1 MNNFC
6 RNLSILLA
14 FAIILGTSSLTVFGE
29 NSSAAKQDAAESVVS
44 SAAASLMA
52 SMPDNNVQY
61 SEDYKFDYS
70 LGLFELLDDDFWKTE
85 QVTKADFAVI
95 VAKMLKTNTDGYPKY
110 NRTPYSDIDNTNY
123 AYPAICYLTEVGIL
137 SGDGNSEFR
146 PNDSILVNEASKM
159 IMCALGYGTA
169 CEETKGGF
177 PDGYTTFALQQGI
190 YNGIDVNYT
199 STLSAMQMS
208 RMVRNAMEAY
218 LMENI
223 VYNTDGSLSLSIS
236 ETKTLLS
243 EIYKIYTATGYVTG
257 TYFSQLGDTS
267 VDLENEVVISDV
279 YVTKGSNSEHFENM
293 IYQTADG
300 IDMESILGYEVNIYF
315 MEDVSGYRRNYIS
328 YCEPRKSVN
337 EKHIIPAD
345 NIIEFTN
352 EKIVYTDKNDKER
365 TFNFKDGYT
374 LASKNGA
381 PVNSVN
387 PPKEGSVSIVTHN
400 INSNVKAVI
409 VEDVKDA
416 LVDRYSENMETIVF
430 QSSTKLDNSDKKIE
444 LKSDSHIKF
453 TLNGNIIKPE
463 ELLKNDAV
471 TFTKS
476 EDGKYI
482 RGCVS
487 RDVLSDTVSK
497 YVTEKSA
504 SGTERNIVTI
514 GDKDYPVS
522 MYFDKIISAGFTS
535 DFQITY
541 DGRIIGT
548 NSSVSNGGN
557 YGYLIKFGDF
567 GNAFDSSFRVKI
579 LEKSGKVSEYT
590 SAAKINTNVDG
601 ETKQRTASEIVKN
614 YSEYFADAQLVV
626 YETNSAGE
634 IRTLYKAEDF
644 TNSLSDPD
652 DLDFGKY
659 FTGSTRYINNLMSN
673 CAITDA
679 TIIFR
684 VPLIDRDRN
693 EDYQVKTK
701 DDLSEGVYDA
711 DIYDIRKGIANVV
724 VIKDKQPN
732 SLSNTADTLI
742 VDKLSQAWDEEKQ
755 QSVLE
760 VSGWSKGEMISLKVD
775 EDCSQADSYTEEYYE
790 NKSVKDLVRGDVIQY
805 NKGSNGYVY
814 TYRMLFNFDKRY
826 YNKDYFEV
834 NQDGE
839 ENAVTSN
846 DALDTLFGHVQRAY
860 DFFMVE
866 TTKPDEKQW
875 YRSYPTTNINLYVYD
890 VKKDEITIGESYDVE
905 AGDDVF
911 IRTKYDNEQID
922 MLIFKQ

>member
-1 MNNFC
+1 
-6 RNLSILLA
+6 
-14 FAIILGTSSLTVFGE
+14 
-29 NSSAAKQDAAESVVS
+29 
-44 SAAASLMA
+44 
-52 SMPDNNVQY
+52 
-61 SEDYKFDYS
+61 
-70 LGLFELLDDDFWKTE
+70 
-85 QVTKADFAVI
+85 
-95 VAKMLKTNTDGYPKY
+95 
-110 NRTPYSDIDNTNY
+110 
-123 AYPAICYLTEVGIL
+123 
-137 SGDGNSEFR
+137 
-146 PNDSILVNEASKM
+146 
-159 IMCALGYGTA
+159 MC
-169 CEETKGGF
+169 
-177 PDGYTTFALQQGI
+177 I
-190 YNGIDVNYT
+190 
-199 STLSAMQMS
+199 
-208 RMVRNAMEAY
+208 R
-218 LMENI
+218 
-223 VYNTDGSLSLSIS
+223 
-236 ETKTLLS
+236 
-243 EIYKIYTATGYVTG
+243 
-257 TYFSQLGDTS
+257 
-267 VDLENEVVISDV
+267 
-279 YVTKGSNSEHFENM
+279 
-293 IYQTADG
+293 
-300 IDMESILGYEVNIYF
+300 
-315 MEDVSGYRRNYIS
+315 
-328 YCEPRKSVN
+328 
-337 EKHIIPAD
+337 
-345 NIIEFTN
+345 
-352 EKIVYTDKNDKER
+352 
-365 TFNFKDGYT
+365 
-374 LASKNGA
+374 
-381 PVNSVN
+381 
-387 PPKEGSVSIVTHN
+387 
-400 INSNVKAVI
+400 
-409 VEDVKDA
+409 
-416 LVDRYSENMETIVF
+416 DR
-430 QSSTKLDNSDKKIE
+430 
-444 LKSDSHIKF
+444 
-453 TLNGNIIKPE
+453 
-463 ELLKNDAV
+463 
-471 TFTKS
+471 
-476 EDGKYI
+476 
-482 RGCVS
+482 
-487 RDVLSDTVSK
+487 
-497 YVTEKSA
+497 
-504 SGTERNIVTI
+504 
-514 GDKDYPVS
+514 
-522 MYFDKIISAGFTS
+522 
-535 DFQITY
+535 
-541 DGRIIGT
+541 
-548 NSSVSNGGN
+548 
-557 YGYLIKFGDF
+557 
-567 GNAFDSSFRVKI
+567 
-579 LEKSGKVSEYT
+579 
-590 SAAKINTNVDG
+590 
-601 ETKQRTASEIVKN
+601 N

>member
-85 QVTKADFAVI
+85 QVTRADFAVI

-352 EKIVYTDKNDKER
+352 EKIVYT
-365 TFNFKDGYT
+365 
-374 LASKNGA
+374 
-381 PVNSVN
+381 V
-387 PPKEGSVSIVTHN
+387 VT
-400 INSNVKAVI
+400 
-409 VEDVKDA
+409 
-416 LVDRYSENMETIVF
+416 T
-430 QSSTKLDNSDKKIE
+430 
-444 LKSDSHIKF
+444 
-453 TLNGNIIKPE
+453 
-463 ELLKNDAV
+463 
-471 TFTKS
+471 
-476 EDGKYI
+476 
-482 RGCVS
+482 
-487 RDVLSDTVSK
+487 
-497 YVTEKSA
+497 
-504 SGTERNIVTI
+504 
-514 GDKDYPVS
+514 DY
-522 MYFDKIISAGFTS
+522 
-535 DFQITY
+535 
-541 DGRIIGT
+541 
-548 NSSVSNGGN
+548 
-557 YGYLIKFGDF
+557 
-567 GNAFDSSFRVKI
+567 
-579 LEKSGKVSEYT
+579 
-590 SAAKINTNVDG
+590 
-601 ETKQRTASEIVKN
+601 
-614 YSEYFADAQLVV
+614 
-626 YETNSAGE
+626 
-634 IRTLYKAEDF
+634 
-644 TNSLSDPD
+644 
-652 DLDFGKY
+652 
-659 FTGSTRYINNLMSN
+659 
-673 CAITDA
+673 
-679 TIIFR
+679 
-684 VPLIDRDRN
+684 
-693 EDYQVKTK
+693 
-701 DDLSEGVYDA
+701 
-711 DIYDIRKGIANVV
+711 
-724 VIKDKQPN
+724 
-732 SLSNTADTLI
+732 
-742 VDKLSQAWDEEKQ
+742 
-755 QSVLE
+755 
-760 VSGWSKGEMISLKVD
+760 KGEMLFTFENGKMAKVALSNYETKTNRKKLIGAYGNKSPICDIRLLDEDKDVVLMSDNNRVLLVNTEKIPLKATKSTQGIQVITLRKKDAKVVKVVDKEQCTVEDIEHYRPKNIPAAGGILRGEDNQISL
-775 EDCSQADSYTEEYYE
+775 
-790 NKSVKDLVRGDVIQY
+790 I
-805 NKGSNGYVY
+805 
-814 TYRMLFNFDKRY
+814 
-826 YNKDYFEV
+826 
-834 NQDGE
+834 
-839 ENAVTSN
+839 
-846 DALDTLFGHVQRAY
+846 
-860 DFFMVE
+860 
-866 TTKPDEKQW
+866 
-875 YRSYPTTNINLYVYD
+875 
-890 VKKDEITIGESYDVE
+890 
-905 AGDDVF
+905 
-911 IRTKYDNEQID
+911 
-922 MLIFKQ
+922 

>member
-85 QVTKADFAVI
+85 QVTRADFAVI

-315 MEDVSGYRRNYIS
+315 MEDVSGLSLI
-328 YCEPRKSVN
+328 
-337 EKHIIPAD
+337 HI
-345 NIIEFTN
+345 
-352 EKIVYTDKNDKER
+352 
-365 TFNFKDGYT
+365 
-374 LASKNGA
+374 
-381 PVNSVN
+381 
-387 PPKEGSVSIVTHN
+387 
-400 INSNVKAVI
+400 
-409 VEDVKDA
+409 
-416 LVDRYSENMETIVF
+416 
-430 QSSTKLDNSDKKIE
+430 
-444 LKSDSHIKF
+444 
-453 TLNGNIIKPE
+453 
-463 ELLKNDAV
+463 
-471 TFTKS
+471 
-476 EDGKYI
+476 
-482 RGCVS
+482 
-487 RDVLSDTVSK
+487 
-497 YVTEKSA
+497 
-504 SGTERNIVTI
+504 
-514 GDKDYPVS
+514 
-522 MYFDKIISAGFTS
+522 
-535 DFQITY
+535 
-541 DGRIIGT
+541 
-548 NSSVSNGGN
+548 
-557 YGYLIKFGDF
+557 
-567 GNAFDSSFRVKI
+567 
-579 LEKSGKVSEYT
+579 
-590 SAAKINTNVDG
+590 
-601 ETKQRTASEIVKN
+601 
-614 YSEYFADAQLVV
+614 
-626 YETNSAGE
+626 
-634 IRTLYKAEDF
+634 
-644 TNSLSDPD
+644 
-652 DLDFGKY
+652 
-659 FTGSTRYINNLMSN
+659 
-673 CAITDA
+673 
-679 TIIFR
+679 
-684 VPLIDRDRN
+684 
-693 EDYQVKTK
+693 
-701 DDLSEGVYDA
+701 
-711 DIYDIRKGIANVV
+711 
-724 VIKDKQPN
+724 
-732 SLSNTADTLI
+732 
-742 VDKLSQAWDEEKQ
+742 
-755 QSVLE
+755 
-760 VSGWSKGEMISLKVD
+760 
-775 EDCSQADSYTEEYYE
+775 
-790 NKSVKDLVRGDVIQY
+790 
-805 NKGSNGYVY
+805 
-814 TYRMLFNFDKRY
+814 
-826 YNKDYFEV
+826 
-834 NQDGE
+834 
-839 ENAVTSN
+839 
-846 DALDTLFGHVQRAY
+846 
-860 DFFMVE
+860 
-866 TTKPDEKQW
+866 
-875 YRSYPTTNINLYVYD
+875 
-890 VKKDEITIGESYDVE
+890 
-905 AGDDVF
+905 
-911 IRTKYDNEQID
+911 
-922 MLIFKQ
+922 